1 MDEYRRCSRSTGN
14 WRCGERASTGRALCE
29 KHYMFMVKRNE
40 EIKEK
45 KRKRDNGT
53 GAELGS
59 QKRSRNRQGSDE
71 NSKMMLQRVGGE
83 DGLPNTDVGF
93 CGEGI
98 HGVCGM
104 KNGENDTSVFCG
116 SVLVP
121 SEPCEEDGGARTNG
135 AEEAQGGVS
144 AEVAWNNSCLGHG
157 GEANAGNGDIRLGE
171 GGNQDE
177 LCAFSVHGEGVGSLF
192 GGVHGGNIGL
202 CYNGNGFQCL
212 NTESGCAS
220 LDAIQNLFGEI
231 TYGDGGEG
239 NQNGYLEDS
248 QHDKDEVIPKK
259 SKPGRP
265 KGSKNK
271 PKIHA
276 DDGTKDEDKLLRGKR
291 KFGRPKGSK
300 NQMKKLAGEEQ
311 LVPVEVTGDNGEGI
325 VREKIGLV
333 ENAGKILQIRKLG
346 RPKGSKNKKT
356 AFAAG
361 NQEII
366 SNHADGGDE
375 TMTLLGLEKE
385 QTSLFG
391 KGDQAVSAEL
401 TGVDGG
407 ANGNFQ
413 PKRIPN
419 QPKGSKG
426 EDKKA
431 AGDSEEGNNIVQRKE
446 RRGRPKGSKNK
457 KKNVAGDGVAGYSEV
472 GNKIV
477 QPKENRGSPKG
488 SKSKE
493 KNVAGDGAAGD
504 SEEGNKI
511 VQQKERR
518 GRPKGSKN
526 KEKNVAGDGAAGNS
540 EEGTKIVQQKER
552 RGRPKGS
559 KSKKKIIAG
568 NGAAGDSEN
577 GNKIFQQKERRGGLK
592 GSKIKKHSLVAD
604 NQDIY
609 VQTVETSHNVAD
621 RIVAIEGLD
630 GGRTTFLS
638 EEVGAMAGEQKISA
652 TSIGNMTLVPKR
664 GRPKCSK
671 KKKPLSAEEDQSRIG
686 EIKNRN
692 RGDGRSMEKRGRP
705 IDATSWKKKERGLRC
720 HQCLRSKR
728 NKVVICSHCQRR
740 RYCHKCLSK
749 WYPDKTR
756 KDVEIACPFCCGNCN
771 CRLCLKEDL
780 AVLVVQ
786 EEEVDTKLQKLLYL
800 LDRTL
805 PLLRDIQQE
814 QSSELDVEANIFGEP
829 LTEDTVPRSVIEDDD
844 RVYCDNCNTSIVNF
858 HRSCPNPACS
868 YDLCLTCCREIRG
881 EFQTRSK
888 EEGSSNLQYAERG
901 YRKDTALNDKIPEH
915 WNGLESQVALRG
927 NETKADICD
936 LPACTEADGRIPC
949 PPIVHRG
956 CGSQILVLKRIFEAN
971 WVDKLVKS
979 AERLTSTYKSPS
991 IDISHE
997 CSLCRPTSNLDNEEK
1012 HVEVRQAAWR
1022 EKSHDNFLYCPDS
1035 IQVDDSAIDHFQMH
1049 WRKGEPVI
1057 VRNVLEKSSGLSW
1070 DPMVM
1075 WRAFIGATKILKEE
1089 AHKVKAIDCLD
1100 WCEVEINIFQFFK
1113 GYLKGRWYKNG
1124 WPEMLKLKDWPPKNS
1139 FEECLPRHGAEFTA
1153 MLPYKDYTHPKS
1165 GLLNIATKLPA
1176 VLKPDLGPKTYIAYG
1191 SVEELGRGDSVT
1203 KLHCDISDAVNVLT
1217 HTTKVK
1223 VAQWQRKVEEN
1234 LKKEFEAEDL
1244 CKLYGKKHELSG
1256 TFKMNPQ
1263 KIFCKDETNSPGF
1276 SHNGVTIESDSS
1288 LEWLYAKE
1296 GKLDEQQTTSNE
1308 LGDLATSIQ
1317 IFNSRADDSSSFLEE
1332 DCVRTNNDVVC
1343 GGAVWDIFR
1352 RQDVPKLI
1360 EYLEKHQTEFRD
1372 ISNLPVI
1379 HPIHDQTLYL
1389 NERHKRQL
1397 KEEFNIEPWTFEQHL
1412 GEAVFIPAGCPH
1424 QVRNRQSC
1432 IKVALDFVSPE
1443 NVQECIRLT
1452 EDFRLLPKGH
1462 GAKQDKLEVKKMA
1475 LYAASFATSEAANLM
1490 SAME

>member
-844 RVYCDNCNTSIVNF
+844 RVYCAMSQLAVSRKRKWYCDFNIS
-858 HRSCPNPACS
+858 
-868 YDLCLTCCREIRG
+868 DG

-1012 HVEVRQAAWR
+1012 HVEV
-1022 EKSHDNFLYCPDS
+1022 
-1035 IQVDDSAIDHFQMH
+1035 
-1049 WRKGEPVI
+1049 
-1057 VRNVLEKSSGLSW
+1057 
-1070 DPMVM
+1070 
-1075 WRAFIGATKILKEE
+1075 
-1089 AHKVKAIDCLD
+1089 
-1100 WCEVEINIFQFFK
+1100 
-1113 GYLKGRWYKNG
+1113 
-1124 WPEMLKLKDWPPKNS
+1124 
-1139 FEECLPRHGAEFTA
+1139 
-1153 MLPYKDYTHPKS
+1153 
-1165 GLLNIATKLPA
+1165 
-1176 VLKPDLGPKTYIAYG
+1176 
-1191 SVEELGRGDSVT
+1191 
-1203 KLHCDISDAVNVLT
+1203 NVLT

-1244 CKLYGKKHELSG
+1244 CKLYGKKHELS
-1256 TFKMNPQ
+1256 
-1263 KIFCKDETNSPGF
+1263 DETNSPGF

-1332 DCVRTNNDVVC
+1332 DCVRTNNDVV
-1343 GGAVWDIFR
+1343 
-1352 RQDVPKLI
+1352 
-1360 EYLEKHQTEFRD
+1360 
-1372 ISNLPVI
+1372 
-1379 HPIHDQTLYL
+1379 
-1389 NERHKRQL
+1389 
-1397 KEEFNIEPWTFEQHL
+1397 
-1412 GEAVFIPAGCPH
+1412 
-1424 QVRNRQSC
+1424 
-1432 IKVALDFVSPE
+1432 
-1443 NVQECIRLT
+1443 
-1452 EDFRLLPKGH
+1452 
-1462 GAKQDKLEVKKMA
+1462 KKMA